1 MSPRTPKQFEEMR
14 GEKKTL
20 IMDVALEHF
29 ASEGYHNSTI
39 SHIAR
44 HAGISKG
51 LMYNYFGSKEE
62 LLTEIIN
69 RSIAEISQYFDP
81 DKDGYLSE
89 EEFELFIRNLFH
101 LLREKLSFSR
111 LFHQLLVQ
119 KDVRDQF
126 LKSHLGPVN
135 TVLAMHSNNSSSFL
149 GLVNKM
155 MTEYFNRKKERK
167 PAGYDPKLEQYM
179 FIYTIEGF
187 IVLTSYLD
195 EVDANYYEKAINRII
210 ELYK

>member
-1 MSPRTPKQFEEMR
+1 MSPRTPKQFQEIRE
-14 GEKKTL
+14 EKKSL

-39 SHIAR
+39 SHIAK

-51 LMYNYFGSKEE
+51 LMYNYFESKEE

-81 DKDGYLSE
+81 DKNGCLSE
-89 EEFELFIRNLFH
+89 EEFELFIRKLFH
-101 LLREKLSFSR
+101 LLREKLSFCR
-111 LFHQLLVQ
+111 LFYQLIVQ

-126 LKSHLGPVN
+126 LKTYLGPVN
-135 TVLAMHSNNSSSFL
+135 TIPELYSNTSSSFL
-149 GLVNKM
+149 ALVSKM
-155 MTEYFNRKKERK
+155 ITEYFIRKKERK
-167 PAGYDPKLEQYM
+167 PADYDPILEQYM

-187 IVLTSYLD
+187 IMLTSYLD
-195 EVDANYYEKAINRII
+195 EVDGNYYDKTVNRII